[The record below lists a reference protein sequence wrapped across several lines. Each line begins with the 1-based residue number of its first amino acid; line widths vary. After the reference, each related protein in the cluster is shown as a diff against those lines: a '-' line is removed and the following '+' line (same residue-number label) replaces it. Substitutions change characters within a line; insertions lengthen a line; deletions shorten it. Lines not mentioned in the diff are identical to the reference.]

1 MTLFLTLI
9 TKISPLYI
17 SVILGFIS
25 TLFLNCSKETV
36 AKILLFILAPLIVF
50 NATISVKLDL
60 TVIFLPI
67 FFFVISTI
75 VAFVSL
81 GYFKTIYKDNT
92 ANLLAFSTATGN
104 TGNIGI
110 PLAILFLSPNFV
122 DVFIFT
128 VLASL
133 LYQNSVGYYI
143 TAKGNFTA
151 KQSIKKVIKLP
162 VLHAF
167 ILGICLNL
175 VDFEIPNILLDYS
188 DYLKGAYSI
197 LGMMLLGMGM
207 EKINFKDDFDKKFI
221 FYALFVKF
229 FIWPILVVLFI
240 YFDSNFIHFLNKDF
254 YLLMFIFSIVP
265 LSANTVTV
273 ATLLDVKPEKM
284 SIAVFITTIISLIY
298 IPFMIYLF
306 NLYVA

>member
-9 TKISPLYI
+9 GKIIPLYF
-17 SVILGFIS
+17 SILLGIIS
-25 TLFLNCSKETV
+25 TAFLKCDKDSI
-36 AKILLFILAPLIVF
+36 AKILLFILAPIIVF
-50 NATISVKLDL
+50 NATISVTLDS

-67 FFFVISTI
+67 FFFLLSTI
-75 VAFVSL
+75 IAFSSL
-81 GYFKTIYKDNT
+81 AYFRKIYSDNT

-110 PLAILFLSPNFV
+110 PLAILFLDSHVV

-151 KQSIKKVIKLP
+151 KESIKKVLKLP

-167 ILGICLNL
+167 LLGLILNILGFKLPEM
-175 VDFEIPNILLDYS
+175 FLDYTN
-188 DYLKGAYSI
+188 YLKGAYAI

-207 EKINFKDDFDKKFI
+207 EKIKMNNSFDKKFI
-221 FYALFVKF
+221 FYTLFIKF
-229 FIWPILVVLFI
+229 IIWPTLIILFI
-240 YFDSNFIHFLNKDF
+240 YIDINFIHFLNKDF

-284 SIAVFITTIISLIY
+284 AIAVFISTLVSLFY
-298 IPFMIYLF
+298 IPFMIYL
-306 NLYVA
+306 YSM